1 MQMGK
6 PATRDDVLEQIRGLD
21 FEDREYIEAA
31 LLRDGFE
38 GGRRQESAAVVTEL
52 ERRATDALA
61 HPGRGASREDA
72 VARALAAVEA
82 VRARK
87 L

>member
-1 MQMGK
+1 MGA
-6 PATRDDVLEQIRGLD
+6 PATRDEVLAQIRGMT

-38 GGRRQESAAVVTEL
+38 GGRRQESVGVITEL
-52 ERRATDALA
+52 ERRATEALA

-87 L
+87 R